1 MFPISSSFV
10 EQLVMMNECY
20 VKLDSIYDWKAEA
33 EMNNC
38 VDRSRSWRR
47 RRSSAGMIPLCKD
60 ERDCCVPLASQNQQQ
75 NDHQLNWHRR
85 LSPVKRLPQLVRG
98 SSFIS
103 NSKRNCSLTEKEK
116 SPLHQKLKIEKE
128 WKWKKN
134 EQKKEG
140 EEGKRKL
147 KEEEKEEEEQITRGR
162 RGRGTI
168 KDHRLTNPPFSS
180 VISVSAALDST
191 DDNNGICAGS
201 SSPRHG
207 APSPEGMSSS
217 FLISPAWYRD
227 SDGRTGFRHDLQI
240 PIKGHLQ
247 ENPIKEKGRNG
258 NTERTRQDN
267 AENDMATDD
276 KRSFARFSAVPI
288 IHWPGSTPSNTK
300 QWPQKQKV
308 VKFAETIKINEIAP
322 RLLINN
328 SSIAFECSSAKN
340 LAEENLPIW
349 REGTEQRRKMDKRR
363 KKMIRVE
370 EEWERKKSAPCQHEN
385 VHFELLT
392 DQFLRHCQSI
402 SIFDDSQQ
410 RSVYDNFKAISNDET
425 TNIDSEK
432 WLNSKT
438 KVLAQRGI
446 HRSRSKSNGMGREIG
461 SDSDG

>member
-1 MFPISSSFV
+1 
-10 EQLVMMNECY
+10 
-20 VKLDSIYDWKAEA
+20 
-33 EMNNC
+33 MNNC

-60 ERDCCVPLASQNQQQ
+60 ERDCCVPLASQIQQQ

-103 NSKRNCSLTEKEK
+103 NSKRNCSLTAKEK
-116 SPLHQKLKIEKE
+116 SPLHQKLEIEKE

-147 KEEEKEEEEQITRGR
+147 KEEEKEEEQITKGR
-162 RGRGTI
+162 RGGGTI
-168 KDHRLTNPPFSS
+168 KAHRLTNPPFSS
-180 VISVSAALDST
+180 VLTVSAAVDST
-191 DDNNGICAGS
+191 DDDNCICAGS

-227 SDGRTGFRHDLQI
+227 SDGRTGFRHDLEI
-240 PIKGHLQ
+240 PIKGRLQ
-247 ENPIKEKGRNG
+247 ESPIKEKSRNG
-258 NTERTRQDN
+258 NVERTRQGNGEIDV
-267 AENDMATDD
+267 ATDD
-276 KRSFARFSAVPI
+276 KRSFAGVSAVPI

-328 SSIAFECSSAKN
+328 SPIAFESSSQKD
-340 LAEENLPIW
+340 LAEENQPIW
-349 REGTEQRRKMDKRR
+349 RECTEQRRKMDRRR
-363 KKMIRVE
+363 KEVIREE
-370 EEWERKKSAPCQHEN
+370 EEWERKNSAPCQHKN
-385 VHFELLT
+385 THFELLT
-392 DQFLRHCQSI
+392 DQFFRHCQSI

-410 RSVYDNFKAISNDET
+410 RSVYDNLKAISNDET
-425 TNIDSEK
+425 TNIESEK

-446 HRSRSKSNGMGREIG
+446 HRSKSERNRMGREVG
-461 SDSDG
+461 SDSSG